1 MLLISMNGLGSYVA
15 YLILRKDEYID
26 GEMRSDLG
34 YSLASLAGSGT
45 VAMFFLRRMPWVI
58 NKHNIPAKEG
68 FKSTIRFAKR
78 KSLIMIS

>member
-1 MLLISMNGLGSYVA
+1 MMLLISMNGLGSYVA

-68 FKSTIRFAKR
+68 FKSTIRFARR
-78 KSLIMIS
+78 KV